1 MPNDETLTAE
11 RVRPARPENFALYP
25 PRSAAGL
32 DPERAESFAERLAA
46 LHGHHGSL
54 ADRRGKGGLFI
65 LDIGEL
71 RRRFANRWPKHRE
84 NAYQLIEGCLE
95 RRLGRN
101 DLYLAVADDR
111 FLVMMTDSDRA
122 AAELH
127 ARRIGREITD
137 RLCGL
142 ITGGVACRVETTT
155 VDLTVL
161 LAGVTSLEELEARLA
176 ASLPAGK
183 SPTERKAQALVDR
196 LQPKELPVWNVGK
209 GLVTLEALLP
219 TSADAH
225 VAAELVGLDIG
236 PAGPVSDIETV
247 AALDGWAVTTAAGA
261 LRRSRRAVLVQ
272 LHYATLASMRHRQQ
286 LMLAC
291 RRLPERACGWLL
303 IELTGLPGHLPQARV
318 RELVSYI
325 RPFAVAIVLRLD
337 PLALAQT
344 KLVPIDCSG
353 GGSTLIDQLTSS
365 GISGVSLDLSVT
377 AATATKL
384 DVARALAML
393 RWTGHQLKL
402 RTLVRTDGN
411 RLRHAAIAAGI
422 DHIACPNCSSPVA
435 ESTSQPPP
443 AAITPSMRKPAAALA

>member
-1 MPNDETLTAE
+1 M
-11 RVRPARPENFALYP
+11 
-25 PRSAAGL
+25 RST
-32 DPERAESFAERLAA
+32 RRAA
-46 LHGHHGSL
+46 LPGSIRSERTASPSAWQICIATTDSL
-54 ADRRGKGGLFI
+54 ENRRGKGGLFI

-95 RRLGRN
+95 RRLGRH

-111 FLVMMTDSDRA
+111 FFVMMTDSDRA
-122 AAELH
+122 AAERH
-127 ARRIGREITD
+127 ARRIGQEITD
-137 RLCGL
+137 RLCGM
-142 ITGGVACRVETTT
+142 IPGGVACRVETT
-155 VDLTVL
+155 VIDLTVL
-161 LAGVTSLEELEARLA
+161 LAGVTSLDELQARLA
-176 ASLPAGK
+176 ASVPASK
-183 SPTERKAQALVDR
+183 SPTERQAQALVDR
-196 LQPKELPVWNVGK
+196 IKPRELPIWNAGK
-209 GLVTLEALLP
+209 GLNTIDALLP

-225 VAAELVGLDIG
+225 VAAELVSLDRG
-236 PAGPVSDIETV
+236 SAGGVADIETV
-247 AALDGWAVTTAAGA
+247 AALDGWAVTTAASA

-291 RRLPERACGWLL
+291 RRLPERARGWLM

-325 RPFAVAIVLRLD
+325 RPFAVAIILRLD
-337 PLALAQT
+337 PLALAET
-344 KLVPIDCSG
+344 RPVPVGRAGEG
-353 GGSTLIDQLTSS
+353 GTLIDQLTSS
-365 GISGVSLDLSVT
+365 GISGISLDLSLPGAN
-377 AATATKL
+377 AATL

-422 DHIACPNCSSPVA
+422 DHIGCLSCSATVTAGRRPATAGRNDGERAQARRSHGL
-435 ESTSQPPP
+435 TKPP
-443 AAITPSMRKPAAALA
+443 ACGQRCE